1 MDSSIRMLIAH
12 LTVSSAWC
20 SGLVLAPLDRRSS
33 VSIDLLSAYT
43 VYRRVY
49 RVPGFLVKVHKT
61 EHFFGSD
68 FEICTF
74 LLLVRQIY

>member
-1 MDSSIRMLIAH
+1 MESSFRMLIAH
-12 LTVSSAWC
+12 LTVSSPSC
-20 SGLVLAPLDRRSS
+20 SGLVLAPLDRSSS
-33 VSIDLLSAYT
+33 VSIDLLKAYT

-49 RVPGFLVKVHKT
+49 RVPGYLLKVHKT

-74 LLLVRQIY
+74 S